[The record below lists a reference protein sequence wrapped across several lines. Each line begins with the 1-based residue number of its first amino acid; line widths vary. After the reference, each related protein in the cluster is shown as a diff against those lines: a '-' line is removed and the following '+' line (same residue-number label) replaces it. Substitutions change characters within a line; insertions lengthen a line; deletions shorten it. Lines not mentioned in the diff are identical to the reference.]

1 MILLIDNYD
10 SFTYNLYQYIGEMY
24 HDIKVARNDEI
35 TIEEIE
41 RLRPQAIIISPGP
54 GTPDRAGISEE
65 AVKKFSGKTPI
76 LGICLG
82 HQAICEAFGGKIIRA
97 KTQLHGKQTKIGL
110 DNKAPVF
117 SGLPKV
123 IEAARYHSLIA
134 ERETLPDTLEVIA
147 EDKEDAV
154 MAVRVKGQRTYGLQ
168 FHPESI
174 MTEVGKRILAA
185 FLLDAGL
192 DLDPKGVPV
201 IPDAEKNELKPLI
214 AKVVEGQHLTKE
226 EARNA
231 VNIIMS
237 GKATNAQTAALLS
250 AMRMN
255 HETIEEITGCA
266 LGMRGKMTT
275 VPHDEEVLEIVGTG
289 GDLAQSFN
297 ISTTSTFVIS
307 ALGQPVAKHGNRS
320 VSSLSGAADVLESL
334 GVKITTTPDVASA
347 CIKEVGMSFLFAQS
361 YHKAMRFVGPVRG
374 QLGVRTV
381 FNILGPLTNPANAEY
396 NVIGVYDESLLDVVA
411 EVLKNLGVKHSL
423 VVYGRDRLDEISI
436 SDSTAVREINNG
448 EITAF
453 DIAPED
459 VGLKR
464 GKKEDIVGGNAAF
477 NADITRGILKGTIT
491 DAKRDIVLFNAGA
504 ALYICGKAESIADGV
519 KLAQSAIDDGS
530 AYRQLEKLIEFTNR
544 GRAV

>member
-255 HETIEEITGCA
+255 HETIE
-266 LGMRGKMTT
+266 
-275 VPHDEEVLEIVGTG
+275 
-289 GDLAQSFN
+289 
-297 ISTTSTFVIS
+297 
-307 ALGQPVAKHGNRS
+307 
-320 VSSLSGAADVLESL
+320 
-334 GVKITTTPDVASA
+334 
-347 CIKEVGMSFLFAQS
+347 
-361 YHKAMRFVGPVRG
+361 
-374 QLGVRTV
+374 
-381 FNILGPLTNPANAEY
+381 
-396 NVIGVYDESLLDVVA
+396 
-411 EVLKNLGVKHSL
+411 
-423 VVYGRDRLDEISI
+423 
-436 SDSTAVREINNG
+436 
-448 EITAF
+448 
-453 DIAPED
+453 
-459 VGLKR
+459 
-464 GKKEDIVGGNAAF
+464 
-477 NADITRGILKGTIT
+477 
-491 DAKRDIVLFNAGA
+491 
-504 ALYICGKAESIADGV
+504 
-519 KLAQSAIDDGS
+519 
-530 AYRQLEKLIEFTNR
+530 
-544 GRAV
+544 

>member
-110 DNKAPVF
+110 DTKAPVF

-134 ERETLPDTLEVIA
+134 ERETLPDTLEIIA

-231 VNIIMS
+231 VDIIMS

-464 GKKEDIVGGNAAF
+464 GKKEDIVGGNAAV

-544 GRAV
+544 GR

>member
-1 MILLIDNYD
+1 
-10 SFTYNLYQYIGEMY
+10 
-24 HDIKVARNDEI
+24 
-35 TIEEIE
+35 
-41 RLRPQAIIISPGP
+41 
-54 GTPDRAGISEE
+54 
-65 AVKKFSGKTPI
+65 
-76 LGICLG
+76 
-82 HQAICEAFGGKIIRA
+82 
-97 KTQLHGKQTKIGL
+97 
-110 DNKAPVF
+110 
-117 SGLPKV
+117 
-123 IEAARYHSLIA
+123 
-134 ERETLPDTLEVIA
+134 
-147 EDKEDAV
+147 
-154 MAVRVKGQRTYGLQ
+154 
-168 FHPESI
+168 
-174 MTEVGKRILAA
+174 
-185 FLLDAGL
+185 
-192 DLDPKGVPV
+192 
-201 IPDAEKNELKPLI
+201 
-214 AKVVEGQHLTKE
+214 
-226 EARNA
+226 
-231 VNIIMS
+231 
-237 GKATNAQTAALLS
+237 
-250 AMRMN
+250 
-255 HETIEEITGCA
+255 
-266 LGMRGKMTT
+266 MRGKMTT

>member
-10 SFTYNLYQYIGEMY
+10 SFTYNLYQYVGEMY
-24 HDIKVARNDEI
+24 RDIKVARNDEI
-35 TIEEIE
+35 TLEEIE
-41 RLRPQAIIISPGP
+41 KLHPAAIIISPGP
-54 GTPDRAGISEE
+54 ATPDKAGISED
-65 AVKKFSGKTPI
+65 VIKTFSGRIPI

-82 HQAICEAFGGKIIRA
+82 HQAICEVFGGKIIRA

-110 DNKAPVF
+110 VTSSPVF

-134 ERETLPDTLEVIA
+134 ERESLPDCLEIIA
-147 EDKEDAV
+147 EDKEGSV
-154 MAVRVKGQRTYGLQ
+154 MAVQVKGQKTYGLQ

-174 MTEVGKRILAA
+174 MTDTGKRMLAN
-185 FLLDAGL
+185 FLQNAGL
-192 DLDPKGVPV
+192 YLDPKGLPQ

-214 AKVVEGQHLTKE
+214 AKVVDGQHLTLD

-231 VNIIMS
+231 VDIIMS
-237 GKATNAQTAALLS
+237 GKATNAQTAALLT

-255 HETIEEITGCA
+255 VETPEEITGCA
-266 LGMRGKMTT
+266 LGMRGKMTR
-275 VPHDEEVLEIVGTG
+275 VAHKQEVLEIVGTG
-289 GDLAQSFN
+289 GDLASSFN
-297 ISTTSTFVIS
+297 ISTTSTFIIS

-334 GVKITTTPDVASA
+334 GVKIATTPDQASA
-347 CIKEVGMSFLFAQS
+347 CIEEVGMSFLFAQS

-374 QLGVRTV
+374 QIGIRTV

-396 NVIGVYDESLLDVVA
+396 NIIGVYEERLLDIVA

-423 VVYGRDRLDEISI
+423 VVFGRDRLDEISI
-436 SDSTAVREINNG
+436 SDATAVREMNDG
-448 EITAF
+448 VITAY
-453 DIAPED
+453 DITPEE

-464 GKKEDIVGGNAAF
+464 GKKEDIVGGNAAV
-477 NADITRGILKGTIT
+477 NADITRGILNGTIT

-504 ALYICGKAESIADGV
+504 ALYVCGKAKDIAEGV
-519 KLAQSAIDDGS
+519 KLAQTAIDDGS
-530 AYRQLEKLIEFTNR
+530 AYRQLEKLVEFTNR